1 MTKRLLKFCLLFL
14 MIGII
19 PARTYAQF
27 ENFKDSVVQLIGV
40 VMSADSLKALP
51 GATVMVKG
59 EKRGVVA
66 NDQGVFSI
74 VVLKGDVLQ
83 FSFVGYT
90 DVEKKIPA
98 DIVGNQYS
106 LIQLMAIDTNKFIPT
121 LVLQARPTREQF
133 ERDFVDRNFKDDAM
147 AIAIKKNDEKTLKR
161 LMKNLPRNAQEMTN
175 YNLTQQARS
184 MYYTG
189 QAPPMN
195 IFNPFAWN
203 EFIKAWKRGD
213 FKNNSDNN

>member
-1 MTKRLLKFCLLFL
+1 MMKRLLKFCLLV
-14 MIGII
+14 MIGIM
-19 PARTYAQF
+19 PARTFAQF
-27 ENFKDSVVQLIGV
+27 ENFKDSVVQLVGV
-40 VMSADSLKALP
+40 VMSADSLRALP
-51 GATVMVKG
+51 GATIMVKG
-59 EKRGVVA
+59 ERRGAVA
-66 NDQGVFSI
+66 NEQGVFSI

-90 DVEKKIPA
+90 PVEKTIPV
-98 DIVGNQYS
+98 DIVGNQYN

-121 LVLQARPTREQF
+121 MIIRPRPTREQF
-133 ERDFVDRNFKDDAM
+133 ERDFVDLSFKDDAM
-147 AIAIKKNDEKTLKR
+147 AVAMKNNDEKTRNR
-161 LMKNLPRNAQEMTN
+161 LMRNLPRDAKEMTN

-213 FKNNSDNN
+213 FKNNSDQ